1 MEILGAK
8 AGQPAYEV
16 SEGRSDRD
24 SQHPR
29 DSRADIVFS
38 ALIGSLWAGIA
49 VWAWWA
55 REQHRALMCRLHP
68 ALSSG
73 FPANAV
79 APPEPEPETERH
91 EVVAAQRPRHVS
103 SRPPRPRSPVAMSAK
118 RFRRLQQRVEVQRQ
132 LESCA

>member
-1 MEILGAK
+1 MIPSIREL
-8 AGQPAYEV
+8 
-16 SEGRSDRD
+16 
-24 SQHPR
+24 
-29 DSRADIVFS
+29 RADIVFS

-55 REQHRALMCRLHP
+55 REQHRALMRRLHP

-73 FPANAV
+73 FPATPV
-79 APPEPEPETERH
+79 APPEPETETERH

-103 SRPPRPRSPVAMSAK
+103 SRPPRPSPQVAMTAK

-132 LESCA
+132 LERCA